1 MASLFRQR
9 LQYLDHVDALRS
21 FVLMQQVKLSY
32 LLIYIWDQIVN
43 IVGLWIELSQ
53 QDIFSMLSAHL
64 LQQMQK
70 NPITWADS
78 ESINHF
84 YQTAM
89 QRTQDER
96 VLSSKERHIGARL
109 CVRINA
115 TQLKS
120 LGVARKIDM
129 SALKCL
135 YFTFSTP
142 QPLRVLFSTSIMQK
156 YSRLATFLL
165 QVKAVE
171 SAIIKVRTL

>member
-1 MASLFRQR
+1 MHCGPLCSCSRYEVDHNAYAQFMTDQASTT
-9 LQYLDHVDALRS
+9 
-21 FVLMQQVKLSY
+21 
-32 LLIYIWDQIVN
+32 N
-43 IVGLWIELSQ
+43 IVVLWTDPLQ
-53 QDIFSMLSAHL
+53 QDVFSMLSVHL
-64 LQQMQK
+64 LLQMQK

-78 ESINHF
+78 ENINHF

-96 VLSSKERHIGARL
+96 VLSSRQRHVGARL
-109 CVRINA
+109 YVRVNA
-115 TQLKS
+115 TQLKA
-120 LGVARKIDM
+120 LGVARKIDI

-142 QPLRVLFSTSIMQK
+142 QPLRVLFSASIMQK

-171 SAIIKVRTL
+171 SAIIKVRCEW